1 MANYQKFSENIAFL
15 GRHVNH
21 DPASKAYGF
30 DATGVAVKS
39 IRHQRNIPVLNQGNL
54 GSCTGNAM
62 TGLLGTGAFFPV
74 LPAQTLSTTDPAFNE
89 QIAINLYSKAT
100 QLDGYKGQYP
110 PTDTGS
116 DGLSVAK
123 AAQKNGWISGYQHT
137 FDFNTFLAAIAT
149 QPVIVGID
157 WYSSFETPAA
167 DGQIKLE
174 SQAFVEGGHEIV
186 LDELDVENQRIWLTN
201 SWGAMWGAQGRA
213 YFSFADFEALL
224 AADGDV
230 VVPVPLN
237 LNPPTPG
244 PVTPTPTPVV
254 PTPVPPIPT
263 PTPITP
269 SADDVA
275 LWADIQKWA
284 KAKGL
289 I

>member
-1 MANYQKFSENIAFL
+1 MANYQKFYENIVYL

-30 DATGVAVKS
+30 DASGVTPKS
-39 IRHQRNIPVLNQGNL
+39 VRHQRFIPVLNQGNL

-62 TGLLGTGAFFPV
+62 TGLLGSGAFFPA
-74 LPAQTLSTTDPAFNE
+74 LKPQTLSTTDADFDE
-89 QIAINLYSKAT
+89 QVAVNLYSAAT
-100 QLDGYKGQYP
+100 KLDGYKGQYP

-123 AAQKNGWISGYQHT
+123 AAQKNGWVSGYQHT
-137 FDFNTFLAAIAT
+137 FDFNTFLAALSL
-149 QPVIVGID
+149 QPVIAGID

-167 DGQIKLE
+167 DGGLAI
-174 SQAFVEGGHEIV
+174 AATAYVEGGHEIV
-186 LDELDVENQRIWLTN
+186 LDELDVENQRIWFTN
-201 SWGAMWGAQGRA
+201 SWGADWAAQGRA
-213 YFSFADFEALL
+213 YFTFADFEKLL
-224 AADGDV
+224 ASDGDV
-230 VVPVPLN
+230 VVPVPLTV
-237 LNPPTPG
+237 PAPTPG
-244 PVTPTPTPVV
+244 PVV
-254 PTPVPPIPT
+254 PTPVPPIVP
-263 PTPITP
+263 PTPIVTP